1 MHSPSPLRPAGGT
14 AITNLILLAM
24 AVAILVSVVILIGQL
39 LMRRQRARE
48 EWERSGRPEA
58 PEKTPEEKATERQTG
73 VIWGCLIVAV
83 PVALVLLYT
92 VTR

>member
-1 MHSPSPLRPAGGT
+1 MHSPPSLRPSGGT
-14 AITNLILLAM
+14 AIENLILLAM
-24 AVAILVSVVILIGQL
+24 AVAILTSVVVIIGRL
-39 LMRRQRARE
+39 LVRRQRARE
-48 EWERSGRPEA
+48 EWEKNGRPEA
-58 PEKTPEEKATERQTG
+58 PEKTSEEKAKERQTG